1 MAILEKPL
9 TMNHIKPGN
18 WVSIIKDGQNLR
30 RRDEGSVFTI
40 ERGLPEPL
48 YGVYC
53 HAKDIWEYLEEN
65 QLEFHS
71 LF

>member
-1 MAILEKPL
+1 
-9 TMNHIKPGN
+9 MNELKPGN
-18 WVSIIKDGQNLR
+18 WINIIKDGTYLR
-30 RRDEGSVFTI
+30 KHDEGAIFTI

-48 YGVYC
+48 FGVYC
-53 HAKDIWEYLEEN
+53 HAKDIWEYLEED